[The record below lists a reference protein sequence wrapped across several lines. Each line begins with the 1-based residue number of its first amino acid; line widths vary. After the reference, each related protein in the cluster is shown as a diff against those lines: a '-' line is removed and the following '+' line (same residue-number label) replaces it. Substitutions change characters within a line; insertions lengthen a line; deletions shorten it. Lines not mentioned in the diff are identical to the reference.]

1 MTKLLEK
8 ALDQISKLPND
19 EQDEIAKII
28 LDEIEDEK
36 VWYNKF
42 KNSQNELSIL
52 ADEALKEFNNGKTKS
67 QEL

>member
-1 MTKLLEK
+1 MTTLLEK
-8 ALDQISKLPND
+8 AVDRISKLPEN

-42 KNSQNELSIL
+42 RNSQNELSIL
-52 ADEALKEFNNGKTKS
+52 ADQALKN
-67 QEL
+67 Q

>member
-1 MTKLLEK
+1 MTTLLEK
-8 ALDQISKLPND
+8 AVDQISKLPEN

-42 KNSQNELSIL
+42 RNSQNELSIL
-52 ADEALKEFNNGKTKS
+52 ADQALKN
-67 QEL
+67 Q